1 MQLEKTDKTVEI
13 LEKTIK
19 TISPFNDETKYIF
32 DKSQNFIASI
42 RNAFGEIKLI
52 DFEGLDTELWNSY
65 STINQ
70 TYKLKNAINK
80 RFEVLLNWQKDS
92 TTIAHLN
99 IIVIEHLN
107 RFVER
112 QKTVF
117 QRYTSQEFTE
127 LQHYYTRISHRLF
140 VAKLELNKLKEEIEK
155 RETELQRKRHP
166 VLSEVLDLEEI
177 KLADNKKEE
186 FNLLL
191 QNMADHQFFVSRY
204 HSSPVLKED
213 VLSLFGRFLN
223 TQFEIVEAI
232 TPEESSG
239 NIEVKLKD
247 LKSFPEFI
255 LHEKR
260 EQIAMEIRKE
270 FSNEKGKAIRLLL
283 GAMELNTP
291 PLLTIGKG
299 KGKEIYT
306 AMSAYF
312 NRDIGSYQSVIGHIV
327 NQKTN
332 LEGVDIRLNHL
343 LKKVEN
349 E

>member
-1 MQLEKTDKTVEI
+1 MQLEKTDKIVKI

-19 TISPFNDETKYIF
+19 SISPFYDETKYVF
-32 DKSQNFIASI
+32 EKSPDFIASL
-42 RNAFGEIKLI
+42 REAFREIQLI
-52 DFEGLDTELWNSY
+52 DFEGLDTELWYSY

-70 TYKLKNAINK
+70 TYKLKNAINS
-80 RFEVLLNWQKDS
+80 RFEMLLNWQKDS

-117 QRYTSQEFTE
+117 QRYTAQEYIE

-166 VLSEVLDLEEI
+166 VLSEVLDLKEI

-191 QNMADHQFFVSRY
+191 QNMADQQFFVSKY
-204 HSSPVLKED
+204 HSSPVSKED
-213 VLSLFGRFLN
+213 VLNLFGKFLN
-223 TQFEIVEAI
+223 TQFEKVEAI
-232 TPEESSG
+232 TPEESNG
-239 NIEVKLKD
+239 NLEIKLKE

-260 EQIAMEIRKE
+260 EQLAMEIRKE
-270 FSNEKGKAIRLLL
+270 FSTEKGKAIRLLL

-291 PLLTIGKG
+291 PLLTIGKR
-299 KGKEIYT
+299 KGKEIYK
-306 AMSAYF
+306 SLLAYF

-343 LKKVEN
+343 LRKVEN